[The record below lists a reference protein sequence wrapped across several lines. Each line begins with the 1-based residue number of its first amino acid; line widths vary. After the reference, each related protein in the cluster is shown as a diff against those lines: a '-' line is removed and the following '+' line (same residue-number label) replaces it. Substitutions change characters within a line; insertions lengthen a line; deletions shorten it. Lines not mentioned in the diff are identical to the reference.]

1 MKQLLIIVV
10 IFLAVTAG
18 TSLYLLLS
26 GDQTAPENI
35 ALTVN
40 GNHFTIDEI
49 DSYFSGRFP
58 TDSATS
64 DGHHGDRDLMLTAFA
79 EERVLIQEAQR
90 LKIDQDPDFR
100 DKIQRYYEYSL
111 ISALRNRQE
120 QHYRNEIAAD
130 SATIEQR
137 IDHFLDLYGRPITFR
152 LSNDTEPT
160 TLPFDQIPNMYKTVI
175 ADLKTGQTRPV
186 ILTGNAVNE
195 ITLVDIGKKVSEPA
209 ASPDRDKI
217 KQMLLDYQT
226 GARLNTWIEN
236 LIDNASITY
245 PKEH

>member
-26 GDQTAPENI
+26 GDQTPPEDI
-35 ALTVN
+35 VLTVN
-40 GNHFTIDEI
+40 DNSFTIDEI
-49 DSYFSGRFP
+49 DSYFSGRF
-58 TDSATS
+58 SAGGATG
-64 DGHHGDRDLMLTAFA
+64 DGHHGDREMMLKAFA

-111 ISALRNRQE
+111 ISALRSRQE
-120 QHYRNEIAAD
+120 QRYRNEIAGD
-130 SATIEQR
+130 SAAIEER
-137 IDHFLDLYGRPITFR
+137 IDHFLDLYGRPITFA
-152 LSNDTEPT
+152 LSGDTEPT
-160 TLPFDQIPNMYKTVI
+160 TLPFDRIPNMYKPTI
-175 ADLKTGQTRPV
+175 ADMKPGQTRPV
-186 ILTGNAVNE
+186 LLTGNAVNE
-195 ITLVDIGKKVSEPA
+195 ITLIDIGEKQSKPA
-209 ASPDRDKI
+209 APPDRDQI

-226 GARLNTWIEN
+226 GARLNTWIEE
-236 LIDNASITY
+236 LHDNATITY